1 MKRQRKIEGSIARSV
16 EIRRLFDRRLKT
28 PLIATVEP
36 ADPGFAAHAEG
47 LSVFGYGDNAAEAIQ
62 VLKEGIEGIYGDE
75 EFLDLRA
82 RVQRMLLLEN
92 LAGEEREARNS

>member
-1 MKRQRKIEGSIARSV
+1 MKRQGKLEEPIERSF

-47 LSVFGYGDNAAEAIQ
+47 LSVFGYGDDPAEAIQ

-82 RVQRMLLLEN
+82 RVQRILLLEN
-92 LAGEEREARNS
+92 LAAG